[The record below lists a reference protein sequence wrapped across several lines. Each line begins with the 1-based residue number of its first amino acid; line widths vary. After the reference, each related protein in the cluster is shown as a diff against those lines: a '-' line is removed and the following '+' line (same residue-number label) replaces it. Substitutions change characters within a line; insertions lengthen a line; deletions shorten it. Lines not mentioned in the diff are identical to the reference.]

1 MNDNLDGK
9 AKLEE
14 ALSTDQRKEE
24 IMKVF
29 GARLKSQ
36 INEGNLLA
44 TEMERKR
51 REEESLRQEHERKV
65 RKV

>member
-24 IMKVF
+24 IVKVF

>member
-1 MNDNLDGK
+1 
-9 AKLEE
+9 
-14 ALSTDQRKEE
+14 
-24 IMKVF
+24 MKVF